1 MKQLNTATELLAYLD
16 DFSIPFSLNEEHA
29 QVLLDYM
36 EGSAYGLHVDEKGQL
51 YWVDL
56 EGEQIEEITMDEV
69 TFLACE
75 WNNEF
80 ILDSR
85 QRLEEKAGSSEERE
99 IIDRIKQLKKDE
111 RLLDDIY
118 EQTSLWKQVNQKATP
133 GKKNSNASCMRLLPS
148 PSTFFWISMP

>member
-29 QVLLDYM
+29 QVLLNYM

-85 QRLEEKAGSSEERE
+85 QRLEEKAGTSEARE

-133 GKKNSNASCMRLLPS
+133 AKKNSR
-148 PSTFFWISMP
+148 

>member
-29 QVLLDYM
+29 QGLLDYM

-133 GKKNSNASCMRLLPS
+133 AKKNSR
-148 PSTFFWISMP
+148 

>member
-51 YWVDL
+51 YWVEL

-133 GKKNSNASCMRLLPS
+133 AKKNSR
-148 PSTFFWISMP
+148 

>member
-1 MKQLNTATELLAYLD
+1 LKQLNTATELLAYLD

-133 GKKNSNASCMRLLPS
+133 AKKNSR
-148 PSTFFWISMP
+148 

>member
-1 MKQLNTATELLAYLD
+1 MKQLNTARKLLAYLD
-16 DFSIPFSLNEEHA
+16 EFSIPFSLNEEHA

-85 QRLEEKAGSSEERE
+85 
-99 IIDRIKQLKKDE
+99 IKQLKKDE
-111 RLLDDIY
+111 RLLDDIC

-133 GKKNSNASCMRLLPS
+133 AKKKSR
-148 PSTFFWISMP
+148 

>member
-36 EGSAYGLHVDEKGQL
+36 EESAYGLHVDEKGQL

-133 GKKNSNASCMRLLPS
+133 AKKNSR
-148 PSTFFWISMP
+148 

>member
-56 EGEQIEEITMDEV
+56 EGDQIEEITMDEV

-133 GKKNSNASCMRLLPS
+133 AKKNSR
-148 PSTFFWISMP
+148 

>member
-1 MKQLNTATELLAYLD
+1 LKQLNTATELLAYLD
-16 DFSIPFSLNEEHA
+16 DFSIPFLLNEEHA

-36 EGSAYGLHVDEKGQL
+36 EGSAYGLHADEKGQL

-133 GKKNSNASCMRLLPS
+133 AKKNSR
-148 PSTFFWISMP
+148 

>member
-75 WNNEF
+75 WNNEY

-133 GKKNSNASCMRLLPS
+133 AKKNSR
-148 PSTFFWISMP
+148 

>member
-118 EQTSLWKQVNQKATP
+118 EQTSLWKHVNQKATP
-133 GKKNSNASCMRLLPS
+133 AKKNSR
-148 PSTFFWISMP
+148 

>member
-69 TFLACE
+69 TLLACE

-133 GKKNSNASCMRLLPS
+133 AKKNSR
-148 PSTFFWISMP
+148 

>member
-111 RLLDDIY
+111 RLLDYIY

-133 GKKNSNASCMRLLPS
+133 AKKNSR
-148 PSTFFWISMP
+148 

>member
-1 MKQLNTATELLAYLD
+1 M
-16 DFSIPFSLNEEHA
+16 
-29 QVLLDYM
+29 DYM
-36 EGSAYGLHVDEKGQL
+36 EGSAYGLHVDDKGQL

-69 TFLACE
+69 TFLACD

-85 QRLEEKAGSSEERE
+85 QRLEEKAGTSEARE

-133 GKKNSNASCMRLLPS
+133 AKKNSR
-148 PSTFFWISMP
+148 

>member
-29 QVLLDYM
+29 QVLLGYM
-36 EGSAYGLHVDEKGQL
+36 EGSAYGLYADEKGQL

-80 ILDSR
+80 ILDYR
-85 QRLEEKAGSSEERE
+85 QRLEEKAGTSEARE

-111 RLLDDIY
+111 RLLDEIF

-133 GKKNSNASCMRLLPS
+133 AKKNSR
-148 PSTFFWISMP
+148 

>member
-36 EGSAYGLHVDEKGQL
+36 EGSAYGLHVEEKGQL

-133 GKKNSNASCMRLLPS
+133 AKKNSR
-148 PSTFFWISMP
+148 

>member
-29 QVLLDYM
+29 EVLLDYM

-133 GKKNSNASCMRLLPS
+133 AKKNSR
-148 PSTFFWISMP
+148 

>member
-80 ILDSR
+80 ILDSS

-133 GKKNSNASCMRLLPS
+133 AKKNSR
-148 PSTFFWISMP
+148 

>member
-1 MKQLNTATELLAYLD
+1 MEQLNTATELLAYLD

-133 GKKNSNASCMRLLPS
+133 AKKNSR
-148 PSTFFWISMP
+148 

>member
-36 EGSAYGLHVDEKGQL
+36 EGSAYGLHVDEKGLL

-80 ILDSR
+80 ILDSK
-85 QRLEEKAGSSEERE
+85 QRLEEKAGTSEARE

-118 EQTSLWKQVNQKATP
+118 EQTSLWKQVKNQKATP
-133 GKKNSNASCMRLLPS
+133 AKKNSR
-148 PSTFFWISMP
+148 

>member
-56 EGEQIEEITMDEV
+56 EVEQIEEITMDEV

-133 GKKNSNASCMRLLPS
+133 AKKNSR
-148 PSTFFWISMP
+148 

>member
-29 QVLLDYM
+29 QVLLGYM
-36 EGSAYGLHVDEKGQL
+36 EGSAYGLYADEKGL

-56 EGEQIEEITMDEV
+56 EGDQIEEITMDEV

-85 QRLEEKAGSSEERE
+85 QRLEEKAGTSEARE

-111 RLLDDIY
+111 RLLDEIF

-133 GKKNSNASCMRLLPS
+133 AKKNSR
-148 PSTFFWISMP
+148 

>member
-51 YWVDL
+51 YWVDF

-133 GKKNSNASCMRLLPS
+133 AKKNSR
-148 PSTFFWISMP
+148 

>member
-51 YWVDL
+51 YWVDI

-133 GKKNSNASCMRLLPS
+133 AKKNSR
-148 PSTFFWISMP
+148 

>member
-56 EGEQIEEITMDEV
+56 EGEQIEEISMDEV

-133 GKKNSNASCMRLLPS
+133 AKKNSR
-148 PSTFFWISMP
+148 

>member
-1 MKQLNTATELLAYLD
+1 MKQLNTAPELLAYLD

-133 GKKNSNASCMRLLPS
+133 AKKNSR
-148 PSTFFWISMP
+148 

>member
-118 EQTSLWKQVNQKATP
+118 EQTSLWKQVNKKATP
-133 GKKNSNASCMRLLPS
+133 AKKNSR
-148 PSTFFWISMP
+148 

>member
-1 MKQLNTATELLAYLD
+1 MKQLNTARKLLAYLD
-16 DFSIPFSLNEEHA
+16 EFSIPFSLNEEHA

-133 GKKNSNASCMRLLPS
+133 AKKNSR
-148 PSTFFWISMP
+148 

>member
-29 QVLLDYM
+29 QVLLGYM
-36 EGSAYGLHVDEKGQL
+36 EGSAYGLHADEKGQL

-56 EGEQIEEITMDEV
+56 EGDQIEEITMDEV

-85 QRLEEKAGSSEERE
+85 QRLEEKAGTSEARE

-111 RLLDDIY
+111 RLLDDIF
-118 EQTSLWKQVNQKATP
+118 EQTSLWKQVNQNATP
-133 GKKNSNASCMRLLPS
+133 AKKNSR
-148 PSTFFWISMP
+148 

>member
-118 EQTSLWKQVNQKATP
+118 EQPSLWKQVNQKATP
-133 GKKNSNASCMRLLPS
+133 AKKNSR
-148 PSTFFWISMP
+148 

>member
-118 EQTSLWKQVNQKATP
+118 KQTSLWKQVNQKATP
-133 GKKNSNASCMRLLPS
+133 AKKNSR
-148 PSTFFWISMP
+148 

>member
-29 QVLLDYM
+29 QVLLGYM
-36 EGSAYGLHVDEKGQL
+36 EGSAYGLYADEKGQL

-56 EGEQIEEITMDEV
+56 EGDQIEEITMDEV

-85 QRLEEKAGSSEERE
+85 QRLEEKAGTSEARE

-111 RLLDDIY
+111 RLLDEIF
-118 EQTSLWKQVNQKATP
+118 EQTSLWKQENQKATP
-133 GKKNSNASCMRLLPS
+133 AKKNSR
-148 PSTFFWISMP
+148 

>member
-16 DFSIPFSLNEEHA
+16 DFSIPFLLNEEHA

-36 EGSAYGLHVDEKGQL
+36 EGSAYGLHADEKGQL

-133 GKKNSNASCMRLLPS
+133 AKKNSR
-148 PSTFFWISMP
+148 

>member
-29 QVLLDYM
+29 QVLLGYM
-36 EGSAYGLHVDEKGQL
+36 EGSAYGLYADEKGQL

-133 GKKNSNASCMRLLPS
+133 AKKNSR
-148 PSTFFWISMP
+148 

>member
-36 EGSAYGLHVDEKGQL
+36 ERSAYGLHVDEKGQL

-133 GKKNSNASCMRLLPS
+133 AKKNSR
-148 PSTFFWISMP
+148 

>member
-118 EQTSLWKQVNQKATP
+118 EQTSLWKQVKQTATP
-133 GKKNSNASCMRLLPS
+133 AKKNSR
-148 PSTFFWISMP
+148 

>member
-1 MKQLNTATELLAYLD
+1 MRHYLKQLNTATELLAYLD

-133 GKKNSNASCMRLLPS
+133 AKKNSR
-148 PSTFFWISMP
+148 

>member
-16 DFSIPFSLNEEHA
+16 DFSIPFSLNEDHA

-36 EGSAYGLHVDEKGQL
+36 EGSAYGLHVDDKGQL

-133 GKKNSNASCMRLLPS
+133 AKKNSR
-148 PSTFFWISMP
+148 